1 MTPILFLGLLLAS
14 IIAIAIALGVRIV
27 PQGYKHVVQRLGKYY
42 CTLEPGLN
50 IIIPFVDNVAM
61 KITTKE
67 IVLDIDSQEVISKDN
82 AVLITNAVAFIQITQ
97 PDKAV
102 YGIEDYELAITNLI
116 QTTLRSILGEIA
128 LDDALSS
135 RDLIRTKLKEG
146 VAANIADWGI
156 TLKNVEIQD
165 IKPSQS
171 MQDAMER
178 QAAAER
184 ERRATVTKAQGEKEA
199 AVLEADGRKMAA
211 ERDAAA
217 TITLARASAEAIGV
231 ITSAVGNQQ
240 LPAMYLLGEKYI
252 KAIDNISTS
261 DNAKTIILPADI
273 QQTIGG
279 LIGKKLA

>member
-1 MTPILFLGLLLAS
+1 MTPMLFLGLLFAT
-14 IIAIAIALGVRIV
+14 IIAIALMLGVRIV

-50 IIIPFVDNVAM
+50 IIIPFVDSVAM
-61 KITTKE
+61 RVTTKE
-67 IVLDIDSQEVISKDN
+67 IVLDIDSQEVISRDN
-82 AVLITNAVAFIQITQ
+82 AVLITNAVAFIQITH

-102 YGIEDYELAITNLI
+102 YGIENYELAITNLI
-116 QTTLRSILGEIA
+116 QTTLRSILGEIP

-165 IKPSQS
+165 IKPSKS

-184 ERRATVTKAQGEKEA
+184 ERRATVTKAQGEREA

-211 ERDAAA
+211 ERDATAA
-217 TITLARASAEAIGV
+217 ITLAKASAEAIGV
-231 ITSAVGNQQ
+231 VTSAVGNQQ

-261 DNAKTIILPADI
+261 DNAKTIVLPADI
-273 QQTIGG
+273 QQTIAG
-279 LIGKKLA
+279 LIGKRIS

>member
-1 MTPILFLGLLLAS
+1 MTPTLFLGLFFAM
-14 IIAIAIALGVRIV
+14 IIVIALMLGVRIV

-42 CTLEPGLN
+42 RTLEPGLN
-50 IIIPFVDNVAM
+50 VIIPFVDSVAM
-61 KITTKE
+61 RVTTKE

-82 AVLITNAVAFIQITQ
+82 AVLITNAVAFIQITH

-116 QTTLRSILGEIA
+116 QTTLRSILGEIP

-146 VAANIADWGI
+146 VAANISDWGI

-165 IKPSQS
+165 INPSKS

-211 ERDAAA
+211 ERDADAA
-217 TITLARASAEAIGV
+217 ITLAKASAEAIGV
-231 ITSAVGNQQ
+231 VTSAVGNQQ

-252 KAIDNISTS
+252 KAIDNISNST
-261 DNAKTIILPADI
+261 NAKTVILPADI

-279 LIGKKLA
+279 LLGKKPA

>member
-1 MTPILFLGLLLAS
+1 MTPALFLGLFLAT
-14 IIAIAIALGVRIV
+14 IIVIALTLGVKIV

-42 CTLEPGLN
+42 RTLEPGLN

-82 AVLITNAVAFIQITQ
+82 AVLITNAVAFIQITH

-116 QTTLRSILGEIA
+116 QTTLRSILGEIP

-165 IKPSQS
+165 IKPSTS

-211 ERDAAA
+211 ERDAEAA
-217 TITLARASAEAIGV
+217 ITLAKASAEAIGV
-231 ITSAVGNQQ
+231 VTSAVGDQQ

-252 KAIDNISTS
+252 KAIDNISNS
-261 DNAKTIILPADI
+261 DNAKTIVLPADI
-273 QQTIGG
+273 QQTIAG
-279 LIGKKLA
+279 LIGRKTA